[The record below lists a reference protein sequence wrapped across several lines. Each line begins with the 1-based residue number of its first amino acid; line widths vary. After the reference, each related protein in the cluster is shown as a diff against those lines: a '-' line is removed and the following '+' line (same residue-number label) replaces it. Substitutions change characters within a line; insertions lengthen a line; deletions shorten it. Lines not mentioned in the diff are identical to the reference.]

1 MHIYFFMPKKV
12 NFKLKDIGINSKTIG
27 QHIAEARKK
36 KGLTQT
42 QLAEK
47 IGITQYLVSNFE
59 IGRIN
64 ITAEMLCHF
73 ALALGVSIDKLV
85 GFKNDDNSKIET
97 PLRFTRRI
105 QEISK
110 LPEIKKKAIL
120 KTLDDLIKANS

>member
-1 MHIYFFMPKKV
+1 MNIYFFMPKKV

-27 QHIAEARKK
+27 QHIAEVRKK

-47 IGITQYLVSNFE
+47 IGITPYLVSNFE

-73 ALALGVSIDKLV
+73 ALALGVSIDKLI
-85 GFKNDDNSKIET
+85 GFKNNENNKSET
-97 PLRFTRRI
+97 PLRFSRRI
-105 QEISK
+105 QEINK